1 MKPTHGA
8 CHPESG
14 FADEGSA
21 LLATSNSSPLKGL
34 RLGVTLSLFAIRV
47 YQQFISP
54 LMPLGCRYYPTCSH
68 YAAEAIE
75 RHGALH
81 GIALGA
87 RRILR
92 CHPFTRG
99 GFDPVPD
106 ALRDPART
114 TALHKE
120 PAR

>member
-1 MKPTHGA
+1 M
-8 CHPESG
+8 
-14 FADEGSA
+14 
-21 LLATSNSSPLKGL
+21 L
-34 RLGVTLSLFAIRV
+34 LFAIRV
-47 YQQFISP
+47 YQQFVSP

-68 YAAEAIE
+68 YTAEAIE

-106 ALRDPART
+106 APAPET
-114 TALHKE
+114 TAHFAEPATSLHKE